1 MVYQGPVRPG
11 DDEQKFR
18 DTGKTVPAPP
28 VYQGPVQKGFDEQKF
43 RSSGRSVP
51 SITPQKTTPQI
62 PVYSSDLLK
71 QSFTSQEA
79 LKQAEQQYRQQQEKL
94 RLEGIEQTRL
104 RSQSVLRGETKTPI
118 EKIKQQFTELRG
130 AIQDRTRDIFS
141 RVQTRVQETFKPKEE
156 KAVQEGKLFLTPKE
170 AGVEEAEE
178 GSVFFIDA
186 KDVQAK
192 PYIPVITPASIFFSG
207 KVSDFKETK
216 VGKGVSFLV
225 NPFGKEVRVIGGR
238 IIPTE
243 EFKEVSPAMQ
253 KLIFASQ
260 PESILLSTR
269 FPKIQDVGVKFYG
282 VKTGT
287 EEGLQKTYLK
297 FKTTAG
303 ERGGAV
309 GVSDNLGTT
318 KDGLLFGQ
326 TDVIGY
332 KGKGIFDLTTEK
344 AVKDL
349 AKGDITMTLK
359 DIKRFGARE
368 GTLTLFKDDKFYQIS
383 AGNAGQVGDKNLFQF
398 VGADFGTIREGT
410 LNIFG
415 RTIMEGQRG
424 DIYSFGQIAD
434 LSQTG
439 KINFLSSGGTIDLL
453 ASKTAS
459 ISATQSAVR
468 SAVGGLRAIPS
479 GSVAPA
485 IIPFF
490 ALEDSITQTK
500 ITEQQPVITPPQQDI
515 KEISILKTDVKEKPI
530 QSGVFKNGSKV
541 KQKEI
546 SLLSTGLKTDLRTTP
561 EQDTKFKQDNITKQ
575 RNIFG
580 LGVKQ
585 RQAQAQPQQ
594 FKQPLLTKLIRKT
607 KQQAPFSPF
616 VFSVGTKKPKVI
628 KKKGE
633 GEWEVFVKKFGQD
646 TSVGQ
651 FGTLE
656 EAKAKLFK
664 KLRTT
669 LRASGFVTQDG
680 EKVKIPTGWSE
691 FVPSK
696 KDSFRIVEPRR
707 FRLGTPSEVSEIQFF
722 KKSGSRKKRKRGFDW
737 F

>member
-104 RSQSVLRGETKTPI
+104 RSQSVLREETKTPI
-118 EKIKQQFTELRG
+118 EKIKQQFTDLRG
-130 AIQDRTRDIFS
+130 AIQDRTRDVFS
-141 RVQTRVQETFKPKEE
+141 RVQETFKPKEE

-170 AGVEEAEE
+170 AGVEDAEE

-192 PYIPVITPASIFFSG
+192 PYIPIITPASIFFSG
-207 KVSDFKETK
+207 KVSEFKETG
-216 VGKGVSFLV
+216 VGKGVSFVL
-225 NPFGKEVRVIGGR
+225 NPLGKDYKVIGGR
-238 IIPTE
+238 IIPAE
-243 EFKEVSPAMQ
+243 EFKEVSPSMQ
-253 KLIFASQ
+253 RLIFVSQ

-282 VKTGT
+282 VRTGT
-287 EEGLQKTYLK
+287 EGGLQKTLLK

-309 GVSDNLGTT
+309 GVSDDIGTT

-332 KGKGIFDLTTEK
+332 KGRSVLDLSTSKG
-344 AVKDL
+344 VKDL
-349 AKGDITMTLK
+349 ARGDLNRVLK
-359 DIKRFGARE
+359 DIERFGARE
-368 GTLTLFKDDKFYQIS
+368 GTLTLFKDNKFYQIS
-383 AGNAGQVGDKNLFQF
+383 AGRAGQVGDKNLFQF
-398 VGADFGTIREGT
+398 VGADFGTIKEGKTT
-410 LNIFG
+410 LFG
-415 RTIMEGQRG
+415 KTIIEGQRG
-424 DIYSFGQIAD
+424 NIYSFGQIAD

-439 KINFLSSGGTIDLL
+439 NINLFSSGGTIDLL

-485 IIPFF
+485 VIPFF
-490 ALEDSITQTK
+490 ALEDSIAQTK

-515 KEISILKTDVKEKPI
+515 KEISILKTDVKEKPV
-530 QSGVFKNGSKV
+530 QSGVFRSGSKV

-546 SLLSTGLKTDLRTTP
+546 SLLSTQLKTDLKTTP
-561 EQDTKFKQDNITKQ
+561 EQKTIFKQDNITKQ

-580 LGVKQ
+580 LRVKQ

-594 FKQPLLTKLIRKT
+594 FKQPLLTRLISKT
-607 KQQAPFSPF
+607 KQEQTPIPF
-616 VFSVGTKKPKVI
+616 TKLSKDTKAKTI
-628 KKKGE
+628 GKKE
-633 GEWEVFVKKFGQD
+633 GESVFEAFTRKFGED
-646 TSVGQ
+646 VSI
-651 FGTLE
+651 GTFPTLQQ
-656 EAKAKLFK
+656 AKAKLFFK
-664 KLRTT
+664 IRGT
-669 LRASGFVTQDG
+669 LRASGFIEKEG

-696 KDSFRIVEPRR
+696 RDSFRIIEPRR

-722 KKSGSRKKRKRGFDW
+722 KKSGGSRKKKKKGFNW